1 MFLNRNFNNVVG
13 VTGLL
18 ALTLSASIALA
29 EVKETM
35 KIKVS
40 TDDGVSETVT
50 IENLAVGESEVFVT
64 ESGQEVFVTRLDD
77 MLQLELG
84 DRVIDVRLPDI
95 KAHADHGEGH
105 KIFLS
110 DHDSLHE
117 GADNVWIAGDDDIRV
132 VTSSSK
138 KVVIKTDEDM
148 SAEELE
154 ALIDAHS
161 AEVEVLMEGDGLETH
176 DVIVIKKEIT
186 IDEEELD

>member
-13 VTGLL
+13 VAGLL

-64 ESGQEVFVTRLDD
+64 ESGQEVFVTRLED

-95 KAHADHGEGH
+95 KAHGDHGVEH
-105 KIFLS
+105 IFLS

-148 SAEELE
+148 TAEELE
-154 ALIDAHS
+154 ALIGAHA
-161 AEVEVLMEGDGLETH
+161 AEVEVLMEGDGLEEH
-176 DVIVIKKEIT
+176 DVIVIKKQIT